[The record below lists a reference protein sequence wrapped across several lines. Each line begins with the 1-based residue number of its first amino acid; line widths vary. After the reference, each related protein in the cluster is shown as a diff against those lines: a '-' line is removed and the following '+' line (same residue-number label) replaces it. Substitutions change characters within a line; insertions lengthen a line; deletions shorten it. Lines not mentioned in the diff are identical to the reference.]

1 MTNLRISYRIWILTI
16 VVCGIALVTMFIA
29 NRAIRN
35 IFSNDLQHLEKSM
48 FGLHDLNI
56 KTAVDVLA
64 EDIGQQLRDVSAA
77 DRDEKVREIL
87 DPLRFMPDGSGYYFV
102 YRGTVNVALPTNK
115 SIVGQDLGTRPDAN
129 GVFFVA
135 ELEKAAKSGGGYVVY
150 DFPKKAGEPPLPK
163 RSYAKMIP
171 DTDMWLGTG
180 VYTEDV
186 DYELGVMRSAMHHQY
201 VEAIQTLT
209 FAVFAY
215 LLLIILPLGVS
226 IIRGIAL
233 PINRSVEL
241 LQSVVEYGD
250 ITVSVPAAYLIRGDE
265 VGNLSR
271 SVNSLITQQRSQ
283 SELSKKLSLG
293 DWAQDVPVRSEKDEL
308 GKSLKAMVEQVN
320 NALGQVRDSVED
332 VSSGAGEISAASQ
345 SMSEGATESAASLEE
360 INSSTIEIGDQ
371 ARKNAMT
378 ASETSKLASKAKAV
392 ADLGGERMK
401 ALNESMHAITSS
413 SEQIARIIKT
423 IEDIAFQT
431 NILALNAAVEAARAG
446 MHGKGFAVVAEEVR
460 GLAARSAKAAKE
472 TAELI
477 EGSAARIAAGNEIAG
492 QTSIALHEIVES
504 VSNMATLAGE
514 MAVAS
519 NEQAQAIIQIGQGL
533 GQIDQVTQQNT
544 AVAEET
550 AAASQQLSSQAEGLR
565 QLVRKFKL
573 ST

>member
-35 IFSNDLQHLEKSM
+35 IFANDLQHLEKSM

-64 EDIGQQLRDVSAA
+64 VEIGRQLHDVSAA
-77 DRDEKVREIL
+77 ERDEKVREIL

-135 ELEKAAKSGGGYVVY
+135 ELEKAAKNGGGYVVY
-150 DFPKKAGEPPLPK
+150 NFPKKAGEPPLPK
-163 RSYAKMIP
+163 RSYAKMITG
-171 DTDMWLGTG
+171 TDMWIGTG

-186 DYELGVMRSAMHHQY
+186 DHEVGVMSSAMHNQY
-201 VEAIQTLT
+201 IESIQMLI
-209 FAVFAY
+209 ASVFAY
-215 LLLIILPLGVS
+215 LLLIILPLGIS

-241 LQSVVEYGD
+241 LQSVVENGD
-250 ITVSVPAAYLIRGDE
+250 ITVSVPADYLVRRDE

-271 SVNSLITQQRSQ
+271 SVNSLITQQQEQ
-283 SELSKKLSLG
+283 SDLSKKLSQG
-293 DWAQDVPVRSEKDEL
+293 NWAQDVPVRSEKDEL
-308 GKSLKAMVEQVN
+308 GKALKTMVEQVN

-345 SMSEGATESAASLEE
+345 SMSEGATESAASLQE
-360 INSSTIEIGDQ
+360 INASTIEIGDQ
-371 ARKNAMT
+371 ARKNAVT
-378 ASETSKLASKAKAV
+378 ADETSKLASKAKAV

-413 SEQIARIIKT
+413 SQQIARIIKT

-477 EGSAARIAAGNEIAG
+477 DGSAARIAAGNEIAG
-492 QTSIALHEIVES
+492 QTSAALQEIVES

-565 QLVRKFKL
+565 QLVKKFIL
-573 ST
+573 SS